1 MFDID
6 LITYFN
12 LGQTLCKQQGITLTE
27 YNQMMVWHRDVHVEL
42 IKQRIEE
49 QSNNNNQGQ

>member
-1 MFDID
+1 MFDVD
-6 LITYFN
+6 LVTYFT
-12 LGQTLCKQQGITLTE
+12 LGQALCKHQGITLTE

-49 QSNNNNQGQ
+49 QNNQQGNS